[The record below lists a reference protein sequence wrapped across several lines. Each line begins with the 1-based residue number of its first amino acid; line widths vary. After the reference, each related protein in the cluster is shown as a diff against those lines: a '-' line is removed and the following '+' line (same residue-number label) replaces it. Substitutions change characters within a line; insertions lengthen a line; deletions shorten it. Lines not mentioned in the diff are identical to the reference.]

1 MHATDAGGTSVKK
14 LPVVSG
20 GGGLRFVRH
29 TGIPAALL
37 LPNLD
42 TDVISPI
49 NPDSISGLS
58 PGERA
63 FETLRYLPDG
73 SENPDFVL
81 NQEPYRSASIL
92 LAGDNFG
99 VGSAP
104 ESAVTRLMAF
114 GIRSVIAPGFGP
126 VFYTNCFAFGMLPV
140 TLGEEVIEKIAD
152 RVVSNRGVE
161 MTVDLERN
169 VIECPGMEPI
179 SFSMDSRL
187 RNKLLLSLN
196 DLDEMLQHSERAKE
210 LRKEDRNSRP
220 WIYVKATDARR

>member
-1 MHATDAGGTSVKK
+1 MKK

-20 GGGLRFVRH
+20 GSGPRFVRH
-29 TGIPAALL
+29 TGIPVPLL

-63 FETLRYLPDG
+63 FQTLRYLPDG
-73 SENPDFVL
+73 LENPDFVL
-81 NQEPYRSASIL
+81 NQEPCRNASIL
-92 LAGDNFG
+92 LTGENFG
-99 VGSAP
+99 TGSAP

-152 RVVSNRGVE
+152 RAVSNPGVE

-179 SFSMDSRL
+179 SFSIDSRV
-187 RNKLLLSLN
+187 RKRLLLSLS
-196 DLDEMLQHSERAKE
+196 DLDEMLQHTEGARA
-210 LRKEDRNSRP
+210 LRNEDRNRRP
-220 WIYVKATDARR
+220 WIYVKATGASR

>member
-1 MHATDAGGTSVKK
+1 MRN

-20 GGGLRFVRH
+20 GSGPRFVRH
-29 TGIPAALL
+29 IGMAAPLL

-49 NPDSISGLS
+49 NPSISGLS

-63 FETLRYLPDG
+63 FESLRYLPDG

-81 NQEPYRSASIL
+81 NKEPYRNASIL
-92 LAGDNFG
+92 LAGENFG
-99 VGSAP
+99 TGNAP
-104 ESAVTRLMAF
+104 ESAVTRLIAF

-140 TLGEEVIEKIAD
+140 TLGQEVIEEMAG
-152 RVVSNRGVE
+152 RVVSNPGVE

-169 VIECPGMEPI
+169 LIECPGMEPI
-179 SFSMDSRL
+179 SFSIDSRM

-196 DLDEMLQHSERAKE
+196 DLDEMLQHSEGARA
-210 LRKEDRNSRP
+210 LRNEDRNRRP
-220 WIYVKATDARR
+220 WIYAKATDASR